1 MTIDVEQHR
10 RLAEQL
16 LVDAHLIIGD
26 SRTSSASGGSHR
38 HVNPTTGREQAD
50 VPLAGPSEIADAVAS
65 AREAFEIWR
74 RWRPDERR
82 DALLRLAGLVLRDG
96 PTIGTVL
103 TLEAGVPSAVAGG
116 LPRRA
121 ADYLSYYAGY
131 ADKLEGSV
139 IPIFPENAFD
149 YTTLEPLGVIG
160 IISTWN
166 GGISSIAR
174 KAGAALAVGNTVV
187 VKPMELA
194 PFSVIRFAELAIE
207 AGLPPGVVNVVP
219 GGADAGEALCGHPGV
234 NKISFTGGLETARSI
249 LAVAARN
256 VTPVVLELGGKSG
269 NIIFPDADLA
279 AAGQF
284 SGSVCMSM
292 AGQGCV
298 YPTRL
303 IVHED
308 VHDEILERVVAVAAA
323 LPFGDPLA
331 STTVVGPVI
340 SEGHRDRIMGMIDR
354 ARSEASGQI
363 VLGGERGGGELAD
376 GFFIR
381 PTIIDGVASD
391 AYIAQEEVFGP
402 VLSVMTFSHEEEAI
416 ALANDTPYG
425 LAGYVHTND
434 LRRAHRVAGALDAG
448 YVSLNS
454 FAALPASAPFG
465 GFGLS
470 GVGKEGGR
478 QGLLE
483 FVRTK
488 NIYLGMG

>member
-1 MTIDVEQHR
+1 MTIDAEQHR
-10 RLAEQL
+10 RLAEQVL
-16 LVDAHLIIGD
+16 ADAHLVIGN
-26 SRTSSASGGSHR
+26 SRMSSASGGIHR

-50 VPLAGPSEIADAVAS
+50 VPLAGPSEISDAVSS
-65 AREAFEIWR
+65 ARDAFQIWR

-82 DALLRLAGLVLRDG
+82 DALLRLAALVLRDG
-96 PTIGTVL
+96 PIIGTVL
-103 TLEAGVPSAVAGG
+103 TLEAGVPSAVAGS

-207 AGLPPGVVNVVP
+207 AGIPPGVVNVVP

-234 NKISFTGGLETARSI
+234 DKISFTGGLETARAI
-249 LAVAARN
+249 LTVAARN
-256 VTPVVLELGGKSG
+256 ITPVVLELGGKSG
-269 NIIFPDADLA
+269 NIIFPDADLV

-331 STTVVGPVI
+331 SETVVGPVI

-354 ARSEASGQI
+354 ARSDASGQI
-363 VLGGERGGGELAD
+363 ILGGERGGGELAD

-381 PTIIDGVASD
+381 PTVIDGVASD

-402 VLSVMTFSHEEEAI
+402 VLSVMTFRDEDEAI

>member
-1 MTIDVEQHR
+1 MTIDVEEHR

-16 LVDAHLIIGD
+16 LVDAQLVIGD
-26 SRTSSASGGSHR
+26 SRMSSASGGVHR

-50 VPLAGPSEIADAVAS
+50 VPLAGPSEIADAISS
-65 AREAFEIWR
+65 AREAFQIWR

-82 DALLRLAGLVLRDG
+82 DALLRLAALVLRDG

-103 TLEAGVPSAVAGG
+103 TLEAGVPSAVAGS

-207 AGLPPGVVNVVP
+207 AGIPPGVVNVVP

-234 NKISFTGGLETARSI
+234 DKISFTGGLETARAI
-249 LAVAARN
+249 LTVAARN
-256 VTPVVLELGGKSG
+256 ITPVVLELGGKSG

-331 STTVVGPVI
+331 SATVVGPVI

-354 ARSEASGQI
+354 ARSDASGQI

-381 PTIIDGVASD
+381 PTVIDGVASD

-402 VLSVMTFSHEEEAI
+402 VLSVMTFGDEDEAI

-470 GVGKEGGR
+470 GFGKEGGR